1 MHDKGH
7 MYLQRPDKIFGSDY
21 FLFQK
26 QKFKKDGIKNGTDY
40 IEGFVIKR
48 TYWEAL
54 DSKEKRCDVDNK
66 NHTTECIT
74 QFLENMIGCSLG
86 MAEGGNQLDRYISD
100 CCYDKIMFISFS
112 YLDARHLSKSR
123 NMKISSR
130 SSTLLMTMRYFS

>member
-74 QFLENMIGCSLG
+74 QFLENLIGCSLG
-86 MAEGGNQLDRYISD
+86 MAEGDCQLDRYNLSTCAWVTMCGGRSD
-100 CCYDKIMFISFS
+100 TCRLSQSF
-112 YLDARHLSKSR
+112 
-123 NMKISSR
+123 
-130 SSTLLMTMRYFS
+130 